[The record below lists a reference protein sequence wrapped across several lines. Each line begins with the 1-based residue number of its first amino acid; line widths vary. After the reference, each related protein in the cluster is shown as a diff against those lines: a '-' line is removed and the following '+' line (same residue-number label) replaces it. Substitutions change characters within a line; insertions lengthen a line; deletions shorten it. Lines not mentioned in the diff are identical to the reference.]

1 MIARATCR
9 PIPKNKRAA
18 DKKLAKRMKE
28 EIGCCERC
36 GSTKYL
42 EWAHIKSKG
51 SGGPDIP
58 QNGVVLCG
66 PASMG
71 MGCHGLEHKGKID
84 KEELWKLAARREG
97 IGVEECKAIVRED
110 MGYA

>member
-1 MIARATCR
+1 M
-9 PIPKNKRAA
+9 
-18 DKKLAKRMKE
+18 
-28 EIGCCERC
+28 
-36 GSTKYL
+36 
-42 EWAHIKSKG
+42 
-51 SGGPDIP
+51 
-58 QNGVVLCG
+58 CG